1 MRNPKS
7 SILIFYIDGLL
18 DDFTP
23 REIAAMGHLLTSQT
37 CLVISQ
43 RKSTWTNMF
52 PTASIEEFRFNIP
65 DISFLQGLLSR
76 YSCRLEDLLYISD
89 DPAFLSNSIGSFV
102 RTIYIGRFRWL
113 DYGKLPDMALPSVS
127 KQSFYDRIQYL
138 KQRKGF
144 STDYALAKDS
154 HLPRQYFGCWEK
166 KGYLPTVEILEYLA
180 DYFDVSVD
188 YLLGR
193 CD

>member
-1 MRNPKS
+1 MGGFYRNMSNYEDYEK
-7 SILIFYIDGLL
+7 
-18 DDFTP
+18 
-23 REIAAMGHLLTSQT
+23 RESFRQRLTS
-37 CLVISQ
+37 LVEDEDIPKYELVKKIGISQ
-43 RKSTWTNMF
+43 LT
-52 PTASIEEFRFNIP
+52 
-65 DISFLQGLLSR
+65 LSKA
-76 YSCRLEDLLYISD
+76 LLYGII
-89 DPAFLSNSIGSFV
+89 P
-102 RTIYIGRFRWL
+102 
-113 DYGKLPDMALPSVS
+113 LPSIS
-127 KQSFYDRIQYL
+127 KQSFYDRIQCL

-180 DYFDVSVD
+180 DYFGVTVD

>member
-1 MRNPKS
+1 
-7 SILIFYIDGLL
+7 
-18 DDFTP
+18 
-23 REIAAMGHLLTSQT
+23 
-37 CLVISQ
+37 
-43 RKSTWTNMF
+43 MF

-127 KQSFYDRIQYL
+127 K
-138 KQRKGF
+138 
-144 STDYALAKDS
+144 LAAYIES
-154 HLPRQYFGCWEK
+154 G
-166 KGYLPTVEILEYLA
+166 I
-180 DYFDVSVD
+180 S
-188 YLLGR
+188 LLGER
-193 CD
+193 IASLIQSMSLS

>member
-1 MRNPKS
+1 MEKTMFDYRDYEK
-7 SILIFYIDGLL
+7 
-18 DDFTP
+18 
-23 REIAAMGHLLTSQT
+23 RESFRQRLTS
-37 CLVISQ
+37 LVEDEDIPKYELVKKIGISQ
-43 RKSTWTNMF
+43 LT
-52 PTASIEEFRFNIP
+52 
-65 DISFLQGLLSR
+65 LSKA
-76 YSCRLEDLLYISD
+76 LLYGIIPKTKTLTLIADYFEVSVDYLLCRRD
-89 DPAFLSNSIGSFV
+89 DPF
-102 RTIYIGRFRWL
+102 Y
-113 DYGKLPDMALPSVS
+113 LPSVS

-180 DYFDVSVD
+180 DYFEVSVD